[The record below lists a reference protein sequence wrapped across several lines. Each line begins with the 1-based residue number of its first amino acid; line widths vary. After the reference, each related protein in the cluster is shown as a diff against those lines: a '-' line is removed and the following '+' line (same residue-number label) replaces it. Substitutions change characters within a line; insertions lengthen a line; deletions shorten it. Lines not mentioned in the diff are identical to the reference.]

1 STGRAGKTSI
11 GDILDDFL
19 RQRFGGDSYERID
32 RGIAM
37 SKKLAALNMF
47 NDKERGRFVF
57 LIENR
62 ACLPSIKLACIDAII
77 IYDSDWNPLN
87 DLRALQKITIESQR
101 DYVAV
106 FRLYSSFTIEEKL
119 LILAKQ
125 DMILDNNM
133 DNVSPS
139 VCHSLLSW
147 GASCL
152 FHRLEKFHQLH
163 SLDNYSPNSSDKM
176 LLLNDVLEILT
187 KIPAYIPSK
196 CSILVKVQQS
206 GASYSRNIV
215 LAGEQGA
222 SSFDK
227 DLCSFWSNLL
237 EGRHPQWRYISEP
250 SHSQRSRRK
259 VHNLD
264 KLSIPPE
271 SENEEAEK
279 KRRKVVS
286 SNTVDPLYSECSFQG
301 RQAEGNSNLL
311 FGNHDQ
317 PSLRFMTKA
326 AFISGSL
333 QTQTEAQLTCLG
345 NDVSHVSPMSDGTCD
360 VNKLHEVDLKGRE
373 KLRSSQRNLHLLL
386 KPKLSKLCEV
396 LKLPVSKINNLF

>member
-1 STGRAGKTSI
+1 
-11 GDILDDFL
+11 
-19 RQRFGGDSYERID
+19 
-32 RGIAM
+32 
-37 SKKLAALNMF
+37 
-47 NDKERGRFVF
+47 
-57 LIENR
+57 
-62 ACLPSIKLACIDAII
+62 
-77 IYDSDWNPLN
+77 
-87 DLRALQKITIESQR
+87 
-101 DYVAV
+101 
-106 FRLYSSFTIEEKL
+106 
-119 LILAKQ
+119 
-125 DMILDNNM
+125 MILDNNM

-152 FHRLEKFHQLH
+152 FHRLEKFHQLQ

-237 EGRHPQWRYISEP
+237 EGRHPQWRYISKP

-259 VHNLD
+259 VHNMD
-264 KLSIPPE
+264 KLVMPPE
-271 SENEEAEK
+271 SENEKAEK

-311 FGNHDQ
+311 SGNHDQ
-317 PSLRFMTKA
+317 PSLSFMTKA
-326 AFISGSL
+326 AFMSSSL
-333 QTQTEAQLTCLG
+333 QTETGITVLLRIGLQYVIFLGDFDILYFVVGLNVAEAQLTCQG
-345 NDVSHVSPMSDGTCD
+345 KDVSHVSPMSDGTSD
-360 VNKLHEVDLKGRE
+360 VNKPHEVDLNGRE
-373 KLRSSQRNLHLLL
+373 KLSSSQRNLHLSL